1 MATRLSKSWLAT
13 KHDGSDL
20 HEAFVRNCGKQAT
33 GAPKMRSVP
42 LSIPYPSAFIGLII
56 MRSVPL

>member
-42 LSIPYPSAFIGLII
+42 LSIPNNNEVRPLI
-56 MRSVPL
+56 RN